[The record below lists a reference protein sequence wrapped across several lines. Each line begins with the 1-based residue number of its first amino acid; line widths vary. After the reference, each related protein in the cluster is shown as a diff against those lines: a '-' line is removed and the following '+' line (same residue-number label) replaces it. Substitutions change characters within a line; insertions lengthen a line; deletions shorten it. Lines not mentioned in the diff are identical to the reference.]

1 MCGIAG
7 IATWRSDTPLAGE
20 IARMTAPLIHRG
32 PDDKGLWCDDEAG
45 IGLGQRRLSIID
57 LSPQGHQP
65 MTSASGRYV
74 LSYNGEIYSHA
85 QLRSELE
92 AAGLEPAWRG
102 RSDTEVLLAC
112 VEAWGIAGA
121 LKRAVGM
128 FAISLWDREART
140 LTLARDRLGEKPLY
154 YGEIGGRLLFA
165 SELKALKAVAG
176 DALRVDPDA
185 LAEFMRFGY
194 VPAPLTIYRG
204 VRKLPPGHWLQLR
217 RVSDASAEPQPFW
230 ELAGPQSER
239 LRDELSRADDPT
251 LIDMVEQ
258 RLTEAVRLQ
267 MTADV
272 PLGAFLSGGVDSS
285 TVVALMQAQCS
296 QRVRTF
302 TIGFDQPGFNEAPF
316 ALEVARHLRTDH
328 TELYVTAR
336 DAEQLI
342 PRLPSIYDEPF
353 ADSSQIPTTLISHL
367 TRQHVTVSLSGDGGD
382 ELFAGYPRYGLTADL
397 WRRIGGVPAK
407 PRRLAA
413 AALRVLSA
421 QAWDRVLSL
430 LPLSRRRLI
439 TGRRMHLLAQLLEAH
454 SLGEMYVRLMSQWQP
469 EERVVKG
476 TSQSGFAMR
485 HWDTQRS
492 PLDAMRLWDVRQ
504 YLPDDLLVK
513 VDRAS
518 MSASLETRAPLLD
531 HRVVELAFALPPH
544 ALLRNGMSK
553 WVLRQ
558 VLYRYVPPALIERPK
573 TGFSVPLADWLRG
586 PLRSW
591 ADELMRPAALPGDG
605 LIDADKVG
613 RMWRNHLSGRFD
625 HSNHLWNILM
635 YQSWARQQDPIET
648 IHTS

>member
-1 MCGIAG
+1 
-7 IATWRSDTPLAGE
+7 
-20 IARMTAPLIHRG
+20 MTAPLIHRG
-32 PDDKGLWCDDEAG
+32 PDDEGLWCDDEAG
-45 IGLGQRRLSIID
+45 IGLGQRRLSIVD

-74 LSYNGEIYSHA
+74 LSYNGEIYNHT
-85 QLRSELE
+85 QLRAELE
-92 AAGLEPAWRG
+92 AGGLAPPWRG
-102 RSDTEVLLAC
+102 HSDTEVLLAC
-112 VEAWGIAGA
+112 VEAWGIEGT

-128 FAISLWDREART
+128 FAISLWDRQART

-154 YGEIGGRLLFA
+154 YGDIGGRLLFA

-176 DALRVDPDA
+176 NALRIDPDA

-194 VPAPLTIYRG
+194 VPAPSSIYQN

-217 RVSDASAEPQPFW
+217 KMSDAHAEPQAFW
-230 ELAGPQSER
+230 ELAGLQNQP
-239 LRDELSRADDPT
+239 LRDELSRAGDST
-251 LIDMVEQ
+251 LIDSVEQ
-258 RLTEAVRLQ
+258 RLTESVRMQ
-267 MTADV
+267 MAADV

-285 TVVALMQAQCS
+285 TVVALMQAQCR

-316 ALEVARHLRTDH
+316 ALEVARHLRTEH
-328 TELYVTAR
+328 TELYITAR

-353 ADSSQIPTTLISHL
+353 ADSSQIPTTLISQL

-382 ELFAGYPRYGLTADL
+382 ELFGGYPRYALTADL
-397 WRRIGGVPAK
+397 WRRVGGVPAA

-413 AALRVLSA
+413 AALRRLSA
-421 QAWDRVLSL
+421 QAWDRLLSL
-430 LPLSRRRLI
+430 LPPSYRRRI
-439 TGRRMHLLAQLLEAH
+439 TGRSMHLLAQLLEAD

-476 TSQSGFAMR
+476 AKQNGFSMR

-492 PLDAMRLWDVRQ
+492 PMESMRLWDVHQ

-544 ALLRNGMSK
+544 ALLRHGISK

-558 VLYRYVPPALIERPK
+558 VLYRHVPQALIERPK
-573 TGFSVPLADWLRG
+573 TGFSVPLASWLRG
-586 PLRSW
+586 PLRPW
-591 ADELMRPAALPGDG
+591 AEELIRPGVLLRDG
-605 LIDADKVG
+605 LLDADKIG
-613 RMWRNHLSGRFD
+613 QLWQSHLSGRFD
-625 HSNHLWNILM
+625 HGNHLWNILM
-635 YQSWARQQDPIET
+635 FQSWARQQESIET
-648 IHTS
+648 IQAS

>member
-7 IATWRSDTPLAGE
+7 IATWRNVSRLAGE
-20 IARMTAPLIHRG
+20 IARMTAPLTHRG
-32 PDDKGLWCDDEAG
+32 PDDEGLWCDDEAG

-74 LSYNGEIYSHA
+74 LSYNGEIYSHT

-92 AAGLEPAWRG
+92 AAGLAPAWRG
-102 RSDTEVLLAC
+102 HSDTEVLLAC
-112 VEAWGIAGA
+112 IEAWGIEGA
-121 LKRAVGM
+121 LERAVGM
-128 FAISLWDREART
+128 FAISLWDRQART

-154 YGEIGGRLLFA
+154 YGDIGGRLLFA
-165 SELKALKAVAG
+165 SELKALQAIAG
-176 DALRVDPDA
+176 DALLIDPDA

-194 VPAPLTIYRG
+194 VPAPSSIYKD

-217 RVSDASAEPQPFW
+217 KVSDANAQPRPFW
-230 ELAGPQSER
+230 EIAGPQNDP
-239 LRDELSRADDPT
+239 LRDELARAEDST
-251 LIDMVEQ
+251 LIDRVEQ
-258 RLTEAVRLQ
+258 RLTESVRLQ

-285 TVVALMQAQCS
+285 TVVALMQAQCR

-316 ALEVARHLRTDH
+316 ALEVARHLGTEH
-328 TELYVTAR
+328 TELYVTAK

-342 PRLPSIYDEPF
+342 PRLPFIYDEPF
-353 ADSSQIPTTLISHL
+353 ADSSQIPTTLISQL

-382 ELFAGYPRYGLTADL
+382 ELFGGYPRYGLTADL
-397 WRRIGGVPAK
+397 WRRVRGVPAA

-413 AALRVLSA
+413 AVLRGPSA
-421 QAWDRVLSL
+421 QNWDRVLSL
-430 LPLSRRRLI
+430 LPPSYRRRI
-439 TGRRMHLLAQLLEAH
+439 TGRRMHLLAQLLEAD

-476 TSQSGFAMR
+476 ASQTGFSMR

-492 PLDAMRLWDVRQ
+492 PLESMRLWDVRQ

-518 MSASLETRAPLLD
+518 MSASLEIRAPLLD
-531 HRVVELAFALPPH
+531 HRVVELAFALPSH
-544 ALLRNGMSK
+544 ALLRKGISK

-558 VLYRYVPPALIERPK
+558 VLYRHVPQALIERPK
-573 TGFSVPLADWLRG
+573 AGFSVPLAGWLRG
-586 PLRSW
+586 PLRAW
-591 ADELMRPAALPGDG
+591 AEELLQPNALAKDG
-605 LIDADKVG
+605 LIDANKIG
-613 RMWRNHLSGRFD
+613 QLWQNHLSGRFD
-625 HSNHLWNILM
+625 HSNHLWSVLM
-635 YQSWARQQDPIET
+635 FQSWARRQESIK
-648 IHTS
+648 IN